1 MGKEYKIYNNINGLV
16 LAGGKS
22 TRMGIDKAL
31 LNYNGIEQQY
41 YLYKMLEKMCK
52 TVFISC
58 NKNQSLGILNEFN
71 KIIDND
77 AFGDIGPM
85 AGLISYANLNFDSPV
100 LLVACDYP
108 HLKTKDLKYLIK
120 NRKQE
125 YDVVCFYNLQSG
137 FDEPLIALYETSAI
151 IKLKNYYNNGN
162 LSLRH
167 FLSTV
172 NTLRLK
178 PASTQIIKSID
189 NIEEAM
195 KLIKN
200 KKKNDRK

>member
-1 MGKEYKIYNNINGLV
+1 MGKEDNINNNINGLI

-22 TRMGIDKAL
+22 TRMGFDKAL
-31 LNYNGIEQQY
+31 LNYHGIAQQY
-41 YLYKMLEKMCK
+41 YLYIMLEKLCSQ
-52 TVFISC
+52 VFISC
-58 NKNQSLGILNEFN
+58 NKNQSKDISKDFN

-77 AFGDIGPM
+77 TFGDIGPM
-85 AGLISYANLNFDSPV
+85 AGLISYANLYNDSPV

-108 HLKTKDLKYLIK
+108 YIKLVDLKYLLK

-125 YDVVCFYNLQSG
+125 FDVICFYNCESG

-151 IKLKNYYNNGN
+151 IKLKNYYKNGN

-172 NTLRLK
+172 NTNTIK
-178 PASTQIIKSID
+178 PLSNNACLSVDTL
-189 NIEEAM
+189 EMAT
-195 KLIKN
+195 KLFK
-200 KKKNDRK
+200 

>member
-1 MGKEYKIYNNINGLV
+1 MIKKYKTNKNINGLV

-31 LNYNGIEQQY
+31 LNYQGIEQQY
-41 YLYKMLEKMCK
+41 YLYKMLEKMCNS
-52 TVFISC
+52 VFISC
-58 NKNQSLGILNEFN
+58 NKNQSNGILKEYN
-71 KIIDND
+71 KIIDDD
-77 AFGDIGPM
+77 AFSDIGPM
-85 AGLISYANLNFDSPV
+85 AGLISYATLNNNSSV

-108 HLKTKDLKYLIK
+108 HIKTKDLKYLIK

-125 YDVVCFYNLQSG
+125 YDVVCFYNCESG

-151 IKLKNYYNNGN
+151 MKLKDYYNNGN

-172 NTLRLK
+172 NTNRLK
-178 PASTQIIKSID
+178 PLSRNAILSVDTL
-189 NIEEAM
+189 EMAT
-195 KLIKN
+195 KLLK
-200 KKKNDRK
+200 